1 MGKGKKYI
9 TDILDITNDSGSIAP
24 SLSYSSI
31 DVGTFIGTNITASVN
46 AQETAPEAL
55 FFKPTGLKMYIVGRT
70 TDDIFEY
77 DLSTAWDITT
87 ISFLVAGIIFSFK
100 KTN

>member
-24 SLSYSSI
+24 SFSYDPI
-31 DVGTFIGTNITASVN
+31 DVGTFLGTNITASVSS
-46 AQETAPEAL
+46 QDTAPTSL
-55 FFKPTGLKMYIVGRT
+55 FFKDDGSKMYIIGRT

-77 DLSTAWDITT
+77 DLSTQPDLFRKGFIYETHPK
-87 ISFLVAGIIFSFK
+87 LLQYD
-100 KTN
+100 